1 MEAMKQLLIVLG
13 LVSMLS
19 VSAQDFASVPR
30 AQMQST
36 SSMIASGSTL
46 PFAAAAGVTTT
57 YDNMAPVTITPQQK
71 SGRPGDWKEPGL
83 PLGDAVLPLLL
94 LATAYAIYL
103 RRKKRVQ
110 IPASEYK
117 Q

>member
-1 MEAMKQLLIVLG
+1 MKAMKQLLIVLG

-19 VSAQDFASVPR
+19 LSAQDFASVPR

-57 YDNMAPVTITPQQK
+57 YDNMAPVTITLQQK
-71 SGRPGDWKEPGL
+71 SGRPGDWEDPMDD

-94 LATAYAIYL
+94 LAAGYVVFVARK
-103 RRKKRVQ
+103 RR
-110 IPASEYK
+110 ASSL
-117 Q
+117 

>member
-46 PFAAAAGVTTT
+46 PFAAAAGVITT

-94 LATAYAIYL
+94 LAAGYVVFVARK
-103 RRKKRVQ
+103 RR
-110 IPASEYK
+110 ASSLK

>member
-1 MEAMKQLLIVLG
+1 MKTIKYILIVIG

-36 SSMIASGSTL
+36 SAMIASGSTL

-57 YDNMAPVTITPQQK
+57 YDNMAPATITPQQK

-94 LATAYAIYL
+94 LAAGYVFFIA
-103 RRKKRVQ
+103 RRRALKKTN
-110 IPASEYK
+110 
-117 Q
+117 